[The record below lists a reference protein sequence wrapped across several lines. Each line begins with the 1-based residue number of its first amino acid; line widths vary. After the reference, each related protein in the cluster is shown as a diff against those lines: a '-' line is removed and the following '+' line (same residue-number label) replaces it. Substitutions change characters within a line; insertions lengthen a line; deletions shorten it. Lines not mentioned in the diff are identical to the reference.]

1 MIQNKC
7 SAGNLITDISDHL
20 SNFVLFDIKVPSIK
34 DRPFIRLFTQ
44 KNIDKFN
51 ENINSEQPLI
61 NSNDL
66 TDTDTAFNTLSTNYT
81 NLFDKYFPYIRMSK
95 NNSKVNPT

>member
-20 SNFVLFDIKVPSIK
+20 SNFVLFDIKVASIE
-34 DRPFIRLFTQ
+34 DRPFIRLFTR
-44 KNIDKFN
+44 KNIDKFK

-61 NSNDL
+61 SSNEL
-66 TDTDTAFNTLSTNYT
+66 NDTDTAFNSLSTNYT

-95 NNSKVNPT
+95 K

>member
-20 SNFVLFDIKVPSIK
+20 SNFALLDIKVPSIK

-44 KNIDKFN
+44 KNIDNFN
-51 ENINSEQPLI
+51 DNINSEQPLI
-61 NSNDL
+61 S
-66 TDTDTAFNTLSTNYT
+66 
-81 NLFDKYFPYIRMSK
+81 
-95 NNSKVNPT
+95 